1 MCGGGGQVQ
10 TLKSRS
16 QKYTL
21 HLAFLSPEKPLS
33 TLALACIGVNAGGT
47 MHATNDYCAGKLHDV
62 LLGLCTNQIKYK
74 FTALVATNLFT
85 RLFRVQHSLRIVV
98 RGGRGLS
105 SILQRISVRF
115 RPICSTVI
123 DNVNT

>member
-1 MCGGGGQVQ
+1 MCGGGASSD
-10 TLKSRS
+10 SRS

-47 MHATNDYCAGKLHDV
+47 MHATNDCCAGKLHDV

-74 FTALVATNLFT
+74 FTALVA
-85 RLFRVQHSLRIVV
+85 RLFRVQHSVCIVV

-123 DNVNT
+123 VNVNT